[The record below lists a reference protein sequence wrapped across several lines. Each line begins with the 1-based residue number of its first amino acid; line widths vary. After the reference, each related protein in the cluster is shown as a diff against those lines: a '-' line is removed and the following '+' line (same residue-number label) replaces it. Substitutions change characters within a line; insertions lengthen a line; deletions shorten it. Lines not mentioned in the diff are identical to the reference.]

1 MDKIN
6 DTMTFPSI
14 GADTA
19 NDTVVIDIPER
30 IKRRRHFKREARHII
45 FRGGNWYKLTFA
57 SIFMML
63 TAVSIKYICGSFF
76 GIVNISANPIAGYAV
91 SYLTDIVYLTVIVPL
106 IFGFYSYC
114 NRLSDDTP
122 SRFGEIF
129 DVFGSVSLLIKSYK
143 VFYSY
148 LWRYFVYFAVIYTAL
163 QTISNYHLS
172 NLIFAVSLTVT
183 AVFTIFGA
191 IFLQRY
197 YLTPYVL
204 LRNENSTVHE
214 CVKLSARLMKGYKI
228 DVLMFQFGFIIW
240 LIVSYLTL
248 GLTAIL
254 FTIPYY
260 ILANLEFSKFIFGE
274 DTK

>member
-1 MDKIN
+1 MDKLN
-6 DTMTFPSI
+6 DTLTFPSV
-14 GADTA
+14 GADNA
-19 NDTVVIDIPER
+19 SDTIVIDIPER
-30 IKRRRHFKREARHII
+30 IKRRRYFKREARHAI

-76 GIVNISANPIAGYAV
+76 DIVNISTNLTAEYAI
-91 SYLTDIVYLTVIVPL
+91 SYMTDIVYLTVIVPL
-106 IFGFYSYC
+106 IFGFYVYC
-114 NRLSDDTP
+114 NRLSNDKLP
-122 SRFGEIF
+122 RFGEIF
-129 DVFGSVSLLIKSYK
+129 DVYGSISLLIKSYK

-148 LWRYFVYFAVIYTAL
+148 LWRYCVYFAVIYAAL
-163 QTISNYHLS
+163 KLISSYTLS
-172 NLIFAVSLTVT
+172 ILIFVLSLIVTV
-183 AVFTIFGA
+183 VFTVFGT

-204 LRNENSTVHE
+204 LYNENLTVHE
-214 CVKLSARLMKGYKI
+214 CVKLSVGLMKGYKI

-240 LIVSYLTL
+240 FIVSYFTL
-248 GLTAIL
+248 GLTSVL

-274 DTK
+274 DNR